1 MKSSAARWKCYR
13 YSDYYRVL
21 AQVYSPLNNT
31 WHKAEFLVDTGF
43 RGDIFLEKRFYEDL
57 GLQIVELPL
66 RTVPVARTLA
76 GSVQL
81 RAAITKVRIAGFTL
95 KVKAYTPLYGYG
107 KNLVGREVLNRLT
120 MLLVKREKTCI
131 RLPES

>member
-1 MKSSAARWKCYR
+1 
-13 YSDYYRVL
+13 
-21 AQVYSPLNNT
+21 
-31 WHKAEFLVDTGF
+31 VDTGF

-66 RTVPVARTLA
+66 RAVPVARTLA